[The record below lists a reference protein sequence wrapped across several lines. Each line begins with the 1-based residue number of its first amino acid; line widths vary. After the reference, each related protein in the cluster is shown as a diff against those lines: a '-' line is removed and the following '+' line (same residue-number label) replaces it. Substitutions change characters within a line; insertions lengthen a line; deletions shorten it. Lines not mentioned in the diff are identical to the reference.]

1 MVDHTVKL
9 WDIRKLRDSK
19 DAKCTNH
26 SPSGR
31 GFHSLAA
38 SQSSG
43 NIIFHENKLDF
54 QQMIFPLVFAS
65 CLDGSIYEFNIGSDK
80 KPRRAFRGHV
90 MDCNGSNHVK
100 LRISPDGKFLII
112 GSTDGHPR
120 IYPTSNKILKNNDE
134 ISINNPGSLIG
145 YYPMDSP
152 IFHFILVRI

>member
-31 GFHSLAA
+31 GFHSLTA

-43 NIIFHENKLDF
+43 NSFVSRELTWCSTIAKYV
-54 QQMIFPLVFAS
+54 FPSVFAS

-100 LRISPDGKFLII
+100 LRISPDEKFLII

-134 ISINNPGSLIG
+134 ISINNPGSLIE
-145 YYPMDSP
+145 
-152 IFHFILVRI
+152 

>member
-1 MVDHTVKL
+1 M
-9 WDIRKLRDSK
+9 
-19 DAKCTNH
+19 AKYV
-26 SPSGR
+26 
-31 GFHSLAA
+31 F
-38 SQSSG
+38 SS
-43 NIIFHENKLDF
+43 
-54 QQMIFPLVFAS
+54 VFAS

-145 YYPMDSP
+145 
-152 IFHFILVRI
+152 